1 MQSRILGACVVVIGG
16 VWHYRNLERGEVEW
30 KEPIIKREELA
41 KILLQMEEEGVLAK
55 TRE

>member
-30 KEPIIKREELA
+30 KEPIIKREELS
-41 KILLQMEEEGVLAK
+41 KILIQMEEEGVLAK